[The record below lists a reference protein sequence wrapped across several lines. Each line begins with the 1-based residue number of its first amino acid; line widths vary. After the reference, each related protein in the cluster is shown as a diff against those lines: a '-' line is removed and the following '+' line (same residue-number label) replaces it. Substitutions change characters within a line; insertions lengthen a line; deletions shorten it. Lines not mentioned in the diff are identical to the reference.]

1 MVALPMILIGFGQGL
16 VLSPVTNLGVSGL
29 ASNVAGAGSSMINI
43 MLQLGGVTA
52 LAILS
57 VVSASYSTLPT
68 FHVQAIGIVLFAIVS
83 FLISIGALRK
93 VK

>member
-1 MVALPMILIGFGQGL
+1 MILIGFGQSL

-29 ASNVAGAGSSMINI
+29 TSDVAGAGSSMINI

-57 VVSASYSTLPT
+57 IVSAPFSTLPA
-68 FHVQAIGIVLFAIVS
+68 FHIQAIGIALLAIVS
-83 FLISIGALRK
+83 FLISIGALRT
-93 VK
+93 VE